1 MSKSSSNGNTP
12 KRFEM
17 QVPDFNRDKKTNWS
31 WANSNGTS
39 NLNLKFESDTGNSK
53 PHKSEEDKPKIDY

>member
-1 MSKSSSNGNTP
+1 MSRGSSNGDTP
-12 KRFEM
+12 KRFEA
-17 QVPDFNRDKKTNWS
+17 QIPDFKRDQKTNWS

-53 PHKSEEDKPKIDY
+53 PQEGKPKIDY

>member
-1 MSKSSSNGNTP
+1 MAKSSNNGDTP
-12 KRFEM
+12 RRYET
-17 QVPDFNRDKKTNWS
+17 QIPDFKRDPKTNWS

-53 PHKSEEDKPKIDY
+53 PQENKPKIDY